1 MTVILLPGAEEDMD
15 EAFGYYESRHRGLG
29 DDFLEAFCRAV
40 DRILQFPHGWHP
52 MDETYR
58 RCQLHRFPY
67 GIIYRVDEANR
78 RIIITTVMQLNRRP
92 GSWRR

>member
-1 MTVILLPGAEEDMD
+1 MTVILLPGAEEDLD
-15 EAFGYYESRHRGLG
+15 EAFSYYEARQRGLG
-29 DDFLEAFCRAV
+29 DDFLDEFRHAV

-52 MDETYR
+52 MDEVYR

-67 GIIYRVDEANR
+67 GVIYRVDESSHE
-78 RIIITTVMQLNRRP
+78 IVITTVMQLNRRP